1 LHFYM
6 LFFPADVII
15 LCVFLS
21 QMRGRL
27 EQDLFGWATGPLA
40 SFASCLCVNTCMEL
54 SRVLLAIG
62 CSCKSLGKYFFDK
75 WLLTPVFFYIYIYIY
90 NIFMVT
96 SYPFKGKTPMV
107 WRICHRLMLKVDC
120 CGWFLLYKLLFWWLK
135 SDFEKIYFF

>member
-1 LHFYM
+1 MYAGLLLLLKMMIPFMAIIITCTFICSFFLLMWSFYAC
-6 LFFPADVII
+6 F
-15 LCVFLS
+15 
-21 QMRGRL
+21 
-27 EQDLFGWATGPLA
+27 
-40 SFASCLCVNTCMEL
+40 CLKWEGGLNRTSLVELQAHWQALLLVCVNTCMEL

-120 CGWFLLYKLLFWWLK
+120 CGWL
-135 SDFEKIYFF
+135 